1 MMFSKRL
8 DCNNISNYQ
17 CLKLTW
23 KQMAVTEWKKVKKKK
38 NSKTKNTVNKLLIFF
53 FFLFQHSKPAISR
66 TASII
71 AWWTNI
77 LIAQLHLRIVV
88 SRLT

>member
-38 NSKTKNTVNKLLIFF
+38 IQNKKHCEQVVDFF